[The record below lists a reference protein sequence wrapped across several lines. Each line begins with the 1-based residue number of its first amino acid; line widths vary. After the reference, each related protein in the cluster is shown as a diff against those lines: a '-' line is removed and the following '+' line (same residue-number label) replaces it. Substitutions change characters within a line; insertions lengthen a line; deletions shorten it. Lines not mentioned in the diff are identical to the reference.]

1 MKNNENKTIKLED
14 LEVETIYKDE
24 HGQFFKFFYDDST
37 DSPRNDTNVATI
49 LTWERDY
56 DSPDE
61 NNNTFEEFAE
71 KHGVDVSQ
79 KWNLDSVMDAMR
91 EEGYYVVPVYALHH
105 SVSHYSTHD
114 FHDPWDSGVAGIA
127 FCKKQKGL
135 PDDDDYLRTII
146 DQEIKEYDAWVNGE
160 IYGVARLNKT
170 ADIVDETTGWLIP
183 GDSNRTETFKE
194 MLSTIGIDVQD
205 EYQPAVRKVSVILK

>member
-1 MKNNENKTIKLED
+1 MKKTIKLED

-71 KHGVDVSQ
+71 KHGVDVSK
-79 KWNLDSVMDAMR
+79 KWDLGSVMDAMR

-135 PDDDDYLRTII
+135 PDDDDCLRTII

-160 IYGVARLNKT
+160 IYGVARLDKT

>member
-24 HGQFFKFFYDDST
+24 HGQNFKFFYDDST

-135 PDDDDYLRTII
+135 PDGDDYLRRII
-146 DQEIKEYDAWVNGE
+146 EDEIKVYDAWVNGE
-160 IYGVARLNKT
+160 VYGIDLLGQDGAVLDTSAGYIMPYVK
-170 ADIVDETTGWLIP
+170 D
-183 GDSNRTETFKE
+183 
-194 MLSTIGIDVQD
+194 MLSSVGVDIQD
-205 EYQPAVRKVSVILK
+205 EYQLATREVSVSLK

>member
-71 KHGVDVSQ
+71 KHGVDVSK
-79 KWNLDSVMDAMR
+79 KWDLDSVMDAMR

-160 IYGVARLNKT
+160 IYGVARLDKT

-205 EYQPAVRKVSVILK
+205 EYQPAIRKVSAILK

>member
-71 KHGVDVSQ
+71 KHGVDVSK
-79 KWNLDSVMDAMR
+79 KWDLDSVMDAMR
-91 EEGYYVVPVYALHH
+91 EEGYYVVPLYALHH

-160 IYGVARLNKT
+160 IYGVARLDKT

>member
-105 SVSHYSTHD
+105 SVSQYSTHD

-160 IYGVARLNKT
+160 IYGVARLDKT

>member
-1 MKNNENKTIKLED
+1 MKKTIKLED

-71 KHGVDVSQ
+71 KHGVDVSK
-79 KWNLDSVMDAMR
+79 KWDLDSVMDAMR

-114 FHDPWDSGVAGIA
+114 FHVPWDSGVAGIA

-160 IYGVARLNKT
+160 IYGVARLDKT

>member
-160 IYGVARLNKT
+160 IYGVARLDKT